1 MRVERRRG
9 TSNTLHPVLLDLGL
23 NMVEAVRMCMR
34 VKRWTIVSPGQTSY
48 GPKSSSQGRFDRSIL
63 YLSVAIKE
71 DGGDP
76 DFLKNLSRLGQ
87 VAVPK
92 PGTPFEKASP
102 MKLDHLVSLRR
113 FLTDTSS
120 SFDKYSKRLPSVPSC
135 PEPRHQLPQPL
146 LLKTTSPQP
155 PSPTCWTD

>member
-1 MRVERRRG
+1 MRVGRRLEM
-9 TSNTLHPVLLDLGL
+9 SSTLHPVPLDLGL
-23 NMVEAVRMCMR
+23 NMDEGVRMCMR

-48 GPKSSSQGRFDRSIL
+48 GPKSSSQRRFDRSIL

-102 MKLDHLVSLRR
+102 AESYRLVYRGDL
-113 FLTDTSS
+113 
-120 SFDKYSKRLPSVPSC
+120 
-135 PEPRHQLPQPL
+135 
-146 LLKTTSPQP
+146 
-155 PSPTCWTD
+155 